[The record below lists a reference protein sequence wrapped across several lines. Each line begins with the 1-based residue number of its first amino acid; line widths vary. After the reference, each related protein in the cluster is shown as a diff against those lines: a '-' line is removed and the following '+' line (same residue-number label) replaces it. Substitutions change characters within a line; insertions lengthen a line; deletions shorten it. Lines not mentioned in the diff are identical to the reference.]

1 MTFIDIIERTE
12 LEKFETKIVPLLEE
26 YDAISGQL

>member
-1 MTFIDIIERTE
+1 MTFIDSIEKTE